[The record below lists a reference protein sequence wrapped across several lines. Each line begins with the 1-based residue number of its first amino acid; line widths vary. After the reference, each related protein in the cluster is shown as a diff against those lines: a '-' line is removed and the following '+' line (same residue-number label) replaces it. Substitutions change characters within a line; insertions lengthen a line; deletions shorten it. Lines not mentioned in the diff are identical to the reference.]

1 MTTDKECISKVGLQ
15 HETYNLIRISKLEEI
30 ENLGIEGLR
39 IWLDTE
45 KKYWDEID
53 VALQR
58 QRKNNE
64 TTKIHSSIALDVQRY
79 SSEIDRTIQR
89 LSPDY
94 MIIND
99 DERVETVAAIL
110 QPMFKH
116 ILPHHDDS
124 LAENFKI
131 ACHSGDAASAIYA
144 YRSSSKNDEK
154 FYYAGYEAGLRKN
167 LQLLS
172 SDFDKKASDTLSGI
186 TERKTEVS
194 EELKEAEE
202 KIRNVVAAATS
213 AITLSEPVK
222 FWNDRKSIHNSNALK
237 YGKYAFISAFVF
249 SLLLAGVIIYE
260 YQSGVAHSAWG
271 FEFTLPKTLSGI
283 ALILLISTGGIW
295 STRVF
300 LKLMM
305 ANLTLETESIERS
318 TMIKTFVAM
327 KAVESSIAQE
337 AELLFYTTL
346 FRPSNN
352 VISEESTA
360 PEFGKLLD
368 TILKAK
374 SDK

>member
-1 MTTDKECISKVGLQ
+1 VTADQRSVDKIELQ
-15 HETYNLIRISKLEEI
+15 YETYKLISISKLEEI
-30 ENLGIEGLR
+30 ENLSTEGIR
-39 IWLDTE
+39 DWLE
-45 KKYWDEID
+45 KENKYWNEID
-53 VALQR
+53 RALQL

-64 TTKIHSSIALDVQRY
+64 PTKIHGSLALEVQRY
-79 SSEIDRTIQR
+79 TSEISRTIQR

-94 MIIND
+94 LIIND
-99 DERVETVAAIL
+99 DERVETIAAIL
-110 QPMFKH
+110 QPMFNH
-116 ILPHHDDS
+116 ALPHHDDLLS
-124 LAENFKI
+124 ENFKS

-144 YRSSSKNDEK
+144 YRSSVKNQEK
-154 FYYAGYEAGLRKN
+154 SYHAGYEAGLRKN
-167 LQLLS
+167 LQS
-172 SDFDKKASDTLSGI
+172 ISNDFDKKASDTLSGI
-186 TERKTEVS
+186 MKKKSEAS
-194 EELKEAEE
+194 EEFREAEE
-202 KIRNVVAAATS
+202 KIKNVVAAATS

-222 FWNDRKSIHNSNALK
+222 FWNDRKNIHNSNALK
-237 YGKYAFISAFVF
+237 YGRYAFISALAF
-249 SLLLAGVIIYE
+249 SLLLAGVIVYE

-327 KAVESSIAQE
+327 KAVESSIAHE

-374 SDK
+374 AEK